1 MMKVALA
8 LIAGALFGAG
18 LALSGM
24 ADPMRVRAFLDL
36 LGPWD
41 PTLAFVMGGAML
53 PMALAWVVQK
63 RMERPL
69 AGATF
74 NLPETRSLD
83 WKLALGAVLFGMGW
97 GLGGL
102 CPGPAIASLA
112 LKPVHAAP
120 FVLAMLVGMA
130 LNRFVPSG
138 TAGKSQRTKW
148 AGRHQP
154 PASETP
160 RG

>member
-1 MMKVALA
+1 MMKVAIA
-8 LIAGALFGAG
+8 LISGALFGAG

-41 PTLAFVMGGAML
+41 PTLAFVMGGAMI
-53 PMALAWVVQK
+53 PMAVAWVVQK
-63 RMERPL
+63 RLERSL
-69 AGATF
+69 AGAAF
-74 NLPETRSLD
+74 NLPETRRLD
-83 WKLALGAVLFGMGW
+83 WKLALGAILFGIGW

-112 LKPVHAAP
+112 LKPIHAAP
-120 FVLAMLVGMA
+120 FVLAMLAGMA
-130 LNRFVPSG
+130 LNRFAPSG
-138 TAGKSQRTKW
+138 TAGTSQRAKGTSSH
-148 AGRHQP
+148 RP
-154 PASETP
+154 PASETQ

>member
-1 MMKVALA
+1 MMKITLA
-8 LIAGALFGAG
+8 LISGALFGAG

-41 PTLAFVMGGAML
+41 PTLAFVMGGAMI
-53 PMALAWVVQK
+53 PMAIAWVVQK
-63 RMERPL
+63 RLERPL
-69 AGATF
+69 AGTAF

-83 WKLALGAVLFGMGW
+83 WKLALGAVLFGIGW

-112 LKPVHAAP
+112 LKPIHVAP
-120 FVLAMLVGMA
+120 FVLAMLAGMA
-130 LNRFVPSG
+130 LNRFLPSG
-138 TAGKSQRTKW
+138 GAGENQRARWT
-148 AGRHQP
+148 GSPRP